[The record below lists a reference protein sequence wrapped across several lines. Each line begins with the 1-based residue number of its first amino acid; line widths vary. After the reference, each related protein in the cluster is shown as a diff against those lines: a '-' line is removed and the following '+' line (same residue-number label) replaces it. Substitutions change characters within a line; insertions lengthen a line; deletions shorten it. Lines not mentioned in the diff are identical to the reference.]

1 MKKLI
6 LLTSFFLLPSLT
18 PVQAQDAD
26 VTSQIEQLQ
35 NEIVERQSQIAEL
48 RQQLNT
54 EDTVEFEHEG
64 LKFAVQ
70 IEVTPYEGT
79 QDYFDDTYII
89 LHVTVENTA
98 SAAVPFDPGA
108 FNMYLAEVQQGGV
121 NVIYESMEM
130 QAIPG
135 HTTVEGLRHFNVTEA
150 VSNSEEL
157 LVRYQPSDDYTK
169 GETIFE
175 FKVNEYK
182 RISRDEEVVQE
193 TTSEQ
198 PIQTAQADK
207 PTTEIETPSPDELT
221 QDEIYSA
228 IEDAY
233 YNDLQNDYYNAPENV
248 YEDSY
253 EEVYDYSEGI
263 PYVDPWMNQ
272 LEIEIAEQE
281 WVEDFSGN

>member
-6 LLTSFFLLPSLT
+6 LLTSLFLLPSIT

-70 IEVTPYEGT
+70 IEVTPVENQNEYLE
-79 QDYFDDTYII
+79 DTYVK
-89 LHVTVENTA
+89 LHTTVENTNDE
-98 SAAVPFDPGA
+98 AVLFDPDW
-108 FNMYLAEVQQGGV
+108 FSLYLVEVEQPGV
-121 NVIYESMEM
+121 FGPTDALEK
-130 QAIPG
+130 QAIPEK
-135 HTTVEGLRHFNVTEA
+135 TTVEGVIYYNVTEA
-150 VSNSEEL
+150 VSNAKDL

-175 FKVNEYK
+175 FKINEYK
-182 RISRDEEVVQE
+182 RINRDEEVVQDN
-193 TTSEQ
+193 TSEQ
-198 PIQTAQADK
+198 PFQTAQADK
-207 PTTEIETPSPDELT
+207 PTTEIETPAQDELS
-221 QDEIYSA
+221 QEEIYKA

-233 YNDLQNDYYNAPENV
+233 YNDLQNDYYNAPETF
-248 YEDSY
+248 YY
-253 EEVYDYSEGI
+253 EEVYDYGEGI
-263 PYVDPWMNQ
+263 PYVDPWTNQ
-272 LEIEIAEQE
+272 LEVGVAEQE
-281 WVEDFSGN
+281 WFDNFVGE

>member
-6 LLTSFFLLPSLT
+6 LLPVLFMLSSIA

-26 VTSQIEQLQ
+26 VTTQIEQLQ

-182 RISRDEEVVQE
+182 RINRDEEVVQE

-207 PTTEIETPSPDELT
+207 PTTEIETPAPDPDELS
-221 QDEIYSA
+221 QVEIYSA

-233 YNDLQNDYYNAPENV
+233 YNDLQNDYYNAPETI
-248 YEDSY
+248 YY
-253 EEVYDYSEGI
+253 EEQPEVWEDGPGYEECWGPSTPQFEG
-263 PYVDPWMNQ
+263 Q
-272 LEIEIAEQE
+272 LSPEEMA
-281 WVEDFSGN
+281 DLD